1 METQTSEE
9 ELQALAESSTQVTSS
24 VKTPSPTTSPPIII
38 AQQQQGMTVTPKLQ
52 QIISA
57 AVQKP
62 QMVAGSS
69 KLQKIIVAGAQGGA
83 PSSKLQQII
92 SAAIQQQP
100 GAAGTPQIQ
109 RIVTSTS
116 QGSQIQRVVTST
128 PQASQ
133 IQRIVTSTPQAPQIQ
148 RIVTSTPQA
157 MASQLQQMITSS
169 QAQGSPR
176 LQQIV
181 VTTSQLQQIVNNS
194 AQLQQNITASPQ
206 QHRIVTTSTP
216 LLQGVIASTQAQQG
230 LKPGTII
237 TQGMKSPPPQLVKTT
252 QMQHVVKTSIPSS
265 QLQPTIIKT
274 TGVSATPQLQVVKQ
288 VSAQLQQSASSQIQ
302 QGIRSPPTSTPQ
314 QVIKTA
320 SSPHLQQV
328 IKSSGSQQ
336 TLKTSVPT
344 LVHQGVKSTASPQ
357 LQQVIKTVQ
366 TGVTASPQLQQSAK
380 SSLQQNAKSVQQTPS
395 PQVHQTVKQGV
406 SATPRLLQMVVSN
419 QKKTTGASSSN
430 TKENVEKIKPPKP
443 PKPTNLGE
451 LIGKLS
457 QGSRHVKRFKEDRRN
472 IAKAVKPLSYGA
484 FGSYAPS
491 YDSSFAN
498 LSKDESDLLNGSYT
512 EFEPSAQI
520 KSIISKDSDYTFT
533 LADSL
538 IDILGGGSSKRIKLE
553 KEEFQDEKMEDDSFF
568 ESKDGIIP
576 RSDED
581 ELQTLSS
588 LGIDLSHL
596 ESLDDGSSKDDEG
609 SPEIQQKLEYTTS
622 LLKRLQQMQYDRL
635 SVPPHPRL
643 GHTILPPSDSEVN
656 LATEITGN
664 LTELAKQVPPGALVL
679 DRVCTLK

>member
-9 ELQALAESSTQVTSS
+9 ELLALGESSAQVSS
-24 VKTPSPTTSPPIII
+24 SIQTPTPTTSPPLII
-38 AQQQQGMTVTPKLQ
+38 AQQQPQQGMTVTPKLQ

-69 KLQKIIVAGAQGGA
+69 KLQQIIVAGTQGGA

-100 GAAGTPQIQ
+100 GTAG
-109 RIVTSTS
+109 S
-116 QGSQIQRVVTST
+116 
-128 PQASQ
+128 
-133 IQRIVTSTPQAPQIQ
+133 PQIQ

-157 MASQLQQMITSS
+157 MASQLQQMITASS

-230 LKPGTII
+230 LKSGTLV
-237 TQGMKSPPPQLVKTT
+237 TQGMKTTPQLIKAAPNI
-252 QMQHVVKTSIPSS
+252 QMQHVVKTNIPSS
-265 QLQPTIIKT
+265 QMQPTIIKT
-274 TGVSATPQLQVVKQ
+274 TGVTSSPQMQQVVKQ

-302 QGIRSPPTSTPQ
+302 QGIRSPPPSTPQ
-314 QVIKTA
+314 QVIKSA

-336 TLKTSVPT
+336 TFKSSAATMIQ
-344 LVHQGVKSTASPQ
+344 QGVKQTSSPQ
-357 LQQVIKTVQ
+357 LQQVIKTSQ
-366 TGVTASPQLQQSAK
+366 TGVTASPQLQQSGK
-380 SSLQQNAKSVQQTPS
+380 SSIQQTVS

-406 SATPRLLQMVVSN
+406 SATPRLLQMVASN
-419 QKKTTGASSSN
+419 QKKTTGASPSI
-430 TKENVEKIKPPKP
+430 TKEHVEKSKPPKP

-553 KEEFQDEKMEDDSFF
+553 KEELPDEKMEDDSFL

-576 RSDED
+576 KTEED

-596 ESLDDGSSKDDEG
+596 ESFDDGLSKDAEG

-664 LTELAKQVPPGALVL
+664 LTELAKQVPPGALVV